1 MTINLLGYLIENLIF
16 LRYFWNKKLF
26 TKLSSNDDEC
36 LWKGVGNQSTSQ
48 TFQGQN
54 YFYLSSSNP
63 LSNPGNLSI
72 SSKLILKNESTFIF
86 LQSSLHKILPR
97 DLPFF
102 IFFLGCWKGIHKS
115 SQKDYICK
123 DNMSLMNNIF
133 WTIILLKKYTQISE
147 FHVITISSRYLNP
160 CSIMVDLSV
169 GIINLLCWKDFLSQ
183 QDINQILNFAD
194 VTKSTLA
201 ISRKPSFKLLTIS

>member
-1 MTINLLGYLIENLIF
+1 MNAFGKESETKVP
-16 LRYFWNKKLF
+16 RKLF
-26 TKLSSNDDEC
+26 KVKITFTC
-36 LWKGVGNQSTSQ
+36 LHQ
-48 TFQGQN
+48 TLFPIQVIYQYAPN
-54 YFYLSSSNP
+54 WF
-63 LSNPGNLSI
+63 
-72 SSKLILKNESTFIF
+72 KNESTSIF

-97 DLPFF
+97 ELPFF
-102 IFFLGCWKGIHKS
+102 ISFLGCWKGIHKS

-147 FHVITISSRYLNP
+147 FHVITISSRYRNP

-201 ISRKPSFKLLTIS
+201 ISRKPSFKLQTIS